1 MVSTAHEQFKKLRM
15 WPEAV
20 ECLIIAE
27 RNVEAED
34 MLKDGAPCGARRKNH
49 GADEGRPGDRK
60 MGILG
65 QPKAHLTSAHSIRYV
80 PWTAEEWGQR
90 SWSFGFDMCPS
101 LPWKVGQVPCP
112 NDCGG
117 DRDGLNRRTWLCL

>member
-34 MLKDGAPCGARRKNH
+34 MLKDTQWNSWFLDFK
-49 GADEGRPGDRK
+49 
-60 MGILG
+60 L
-65 QPKAHLTSAHSIRYV
+65 YV
-80 PWTAEEWGQR
+80 V
-90 SWSFGFDMCPS
+90 FIYIYIFFYIHIF
-101 LPWKVGQVPCP
+101 L
-112 NDCGG
+112 
-117 DRDGLNRRTWLCL
+117 

>member
-34 MLKDGAPCGARRKNH
+34 MLKDAKWNSGFLDFKLYVVYLY
-49 GADEGRPGDRK
+49 
-60 MGILG
+60 ILYCFS
-65 QPKAHLTSAHSIRYV
+65 HI
-80 PWTAEEWGQR
+80 
-90 SWSFGFDMCPS
+90 
-101 LPWKVGQVPCP
+101 
-112 NDCGG
+112 
-117 DRDGLNRRTWLCL
+117 